1 MTRVLSQWR
10 QVTIAAT
17 LVVLFASGAIRPV
30 YPQSRAQVV
39 YVSALG
45 GLQEDFENFIG
56 PVLEKTTGMR
66 LQFVPR
72 GVSTEVLALIRAQRT
87 NPQID
92 VAFLD
97 EGPGY
102 EGVTLGLFQPLDP
115 AIVTN
120 LKHMYPIA
128 VLPGNPAVLTR
139 ASALG
144 LIYHTGIFRQNRWP
158 APTRWA
164 DLFRPEFK
172 KKIIL
177 AHSSTTFGP
186 ITLIQMAKMNGGDM
200 RNIDPGFQKMKELA
214 PSVLTYERTFQRY
227 GELFQAGEA
236 AIGVWSN
243 IGSTILKT
251 LGVPVDFVL
260 PADGAY
266 ALLGMAA
273 AVKGAPNPKG
283 AQLLINLLLSAE
295 VQRYLAETRN
305 YGPLNRN
312 TKLPPEIAEQVVH
325 GADAIGKLQRVD
337 WIYLNTVRAQ
347 WTERMAKEVETI
359 R

>member
-1 MTRVLSQWR
+1 
-10 QVTIAAT
+10 
-17 LVVLFASGAIRPV
+17 
-30 YPQSRAQVV
+30 
-39 YVSALG
+39 
-45 GLQEDFENFIG
+45 
-56 PVLEKTTGMR
+56 
-66 LQFVPR
+66 
-72 GVSTEVLALIRAQRT
+72 
-87 NPQID
+87 
-92 VAFLD
+92 
-97 EGPGY
+97 
-102 EGVTLGLFQPLDP
+102 
-115 AIVTN
+115 
-120 LKHMYPIA
+120 MYPIA

-186 ITLIQMAKMNGGDM
+186 ITLIPRA
-200 RNIDPGFQKMKELA
+200 KMKELA

-283 AQLLINLLLSAE
+283 AELLINLLLSAE

-325 GADAIGKLQRVD
+325 GADAVGKLQSVD

-347 WTERMAKEVETI
+347 WTERMAKE
-359 R
+359 